1 MYLILKLF
9 WSMSLLVNIILL
21 PHHDEYKLLSS
32 AKLNV
37 RMPEWSKPFCYYD
50 VQGVKYKIIMVF

>member
-9 WSMSLLVNIILL
+9 RSMSLLVYIILL
-21 PHHDEYKLLSS
+21 PYHKEYKLQSS

-37 RMPEWSKPFCYYD
+37 RMP
-50 VQGVKYKIIMVF
+50 V